1 MGRNSFGAEACEQ
14 QVLETDLF
22 LLVSSYSE
30 LEPPRLYL
38 ISENYGACYWLTL
51 GQVELGK
58 ASKVFRNT
66 LFENK
71 TDKTKK

>member
-30 LEPPRLYL
+30 LEPPWLYL
-38 ISENYGACYWLTL
+38 ISENYGACYLLAYTWSGGIGESFKSL
-51 GQVELGK
+51 QK
-58 ASKVFRNT
+58 NFI
-66 LFENK
+66 
-71 TDKTKK
+71 